1 MQIVGKCI
9 QNLLV
14 NMVVEL
20 FFLKDMNMKRHLS
33 MPFHL
38 GMAK

>member
-1 MQIVGKCI
+1 MQIVEKCI

-14 NMVVEL
+14 NMVVEKKL
-20 FFLKDMNMKRHLS
+20 LKDINMKRHLS

-38 GMAK
+38 GMG